1 MLFQKKFK
9 FINCIGR
16 HSLLYGET
24 DTRKTFY
31 TAKFVQFLIQNK
43 NYEPNKI
50 TILDFAPKLSF
61 YNNIKIG
68 GKIEDYFENCKKCNL
83 INLRGEIIPPR
94 LEAKNKLELYENLC
108 HNYKLTSKA
117 IQDFKK
123 KPNPVLIINDISI
136 YLHLGDVNYL
146 LEIIGKADTFFG
158 NTYYGSKIN
167 RKFARLLSIRE
178 TKKVE
183 FLINRIKNSFFT
195 G

>member
-1 MLFQKKFK
+1 MLFQKNFK
-9 FINCIGR
+9 FINCIGH

-24 DTRKTFY
+24 DTRKTYF
-31 TAKFVQFLIQNK
+31 TAKFVQFLLQDK
-43 NYEPNKI
+43 NYEPNRI

-68 GKIEDYFENCKKCNL
+68 GKIEDYYENCKKCNF
-83 INLRGEIIPPR
+83 INLKGEIIPPR
-94 LEAKNKLELYENLC
+94 LEAKNKTELYENIC

-117 IQDFKK
+117 IQDFEK
-123 KPNPVLIINDISI
+123 KPNPVLIVNDISI

-146 LEIIGKADTFFG
+146 LEIIDKADTFFG
-158 NTYYGSKIN
+158 NTYYGSKIK

-178 TKKVE
+178 MKKVE
-183 FLINRIKNSFFT
+183 FLIKKIKNSFFT